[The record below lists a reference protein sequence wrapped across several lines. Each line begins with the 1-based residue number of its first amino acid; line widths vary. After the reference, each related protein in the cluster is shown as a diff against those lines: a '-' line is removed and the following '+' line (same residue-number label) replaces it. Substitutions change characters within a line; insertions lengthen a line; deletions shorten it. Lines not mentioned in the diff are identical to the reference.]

1 MGGIFLSVLGRPL
14 DGAFH
19 PRLTLWTSSVGG
31 EVLRRSLNI
40 WTVVLLFAFAV
51 LFYLVIYPMFSI
63 FRASFISPETNLVSL
78 ESYQKIFRF
87 PFYLRCF
94 RNSLFVSGLASLL
107 SLLIGIPFAF
117 FTSRFILPGKSL
129 IKTLATLP
137 LILPTFIGAEAWI
150 LLLGRN
156 GLFTKLFQQIG
167 ITLPTLYG
175 WQGIVLVFTL
185 QFFPYVFLMVSAAL
199 VSIDSSL
206 EESARNLGA
215 NSWRVFRTVTL
226 PIITPSILGG
236 ALIVF
241 YLSIENFGVPTLIGE
256 DYRVLAVQAYNE
268 FISEM
273 GGNPS
278 MAGAISMILVSI
290 TLLVTM
296 MQKYWVERRSYAMST
311 LRPPEIKKLRPTL
324 TFCVWFFCISL
335 VFLSLFPFLVVI
347 ISSVTK
353 TQGPVMYFGQFSLR
367 NLANAI
373 QIAPRPIFNSFFLAT
388 AATLMGIVFGLGIS
402 YLVVRRRGPATYLL
416 DILIMLPLIIAG
428 TVLGIALAVTF
439 NKGRIVLTGT
449 WMILVLAYF
458 IRKVPFSIKTTSSV
472 LQQIDSSIEEA
483 SINLGVPPLRSFL
496 KVVVPVMLPGIMAG
510 AIIMWVTTL
519 AELSSTIVLYY
530 GPWTTMTVQIFQ
542 YIGSGDFGP
551 ASAYATIL
559 IVSVL
564 IPLFILNRVLGKE
577 LTATL

>member
-1 MGGIFLSVLGRPL
+1 MTGRPL
-14 DGAFH
+14 HGVFH
-19 PRLTLWTSSVGG
+19 TRSGLWISSAGG
-31 EVLRRSLNI
+31 KVFRRYLSI
-40 WTVVLLFAFAV
+40 WNVVLLFAFTV
-51 LFYLVIYPMFSI
+51 LVYLVVYPMFSI
-63 FRASFISPETNLVSL
+63 FRASFISPETNLFSL
-78 ESYQKIFRF
+78 ESYQKIFRL

-167 ITLPTLYG
+167 ITIPTLYG

-185 QFFPYVFLMVSAAL
+185 HFFPYVFLMVSAAII
-199 VSIDSSL
+199 SIDSSL

-226 PIITPSILGG
+226 PVITPSILGG

-311 LRPPEIKKLRPTL
+311 LRPPEIKKLKPFP
-324 TFCVWFFCISL
+324 TFCIWFFCVFL

-353 TQGPVMYFGQFSLR
+353 TQGPVMYFGQFSLK

-388 AATLMGIVFGLGIS
+388 AATLMGMVFGLGIS

-439 NKGRIVLTGT
+439 NRGRIVLTGT

-472 LQQIDSSIEEA
+472 LQQIDISIEEA

>member
-1 MGGIFLSVLGRPL
+1 VIRKY
-14 DGAFH
+14 
-19 PRLTLWTSSVGG
+19 
-31 EVLRRSLNI
+31 LNI
-40 WTVVLLFAFAV
+40 WNVILLFAFVV
-51 LFYLVIYPMFSI
+51 LFLFTIYPMFSI
-63 FRASFISPETNLVSL
+63 FQASFISSETNLFSL
-78 ESYQKIFRF
+78 ENYQKIFNR
-87 PFYLRCF
+87 PFYLRCLC
-94 RNSLFVSGLASLL
+94 NSLWVSALATIFSLM
-107 SLLIGIPFAF
+107 IGIPFGF
-117 FTSRFILPGKSL
+117 FTSRFHLPGKSI
-129 IKTLATLP
+129 IKTLGTLP

-156 GLFTKLFQQIG
+156 GLFSNLFHQIG
-167 ITLPTLYG
+167 ITLPTIYG

-185 QFFPYVFLMVSAAL
+185 QFFPYVFLMVSASIN
-199 VSIDSSL
+199 SIDSSL

-215 NSWRVFRTVTL
+215 NNWRVFRTVTL
-226 PIITPSILGG
+226 PIVTPSIFGG

-278 MAGAISMILVSI
+278 MAGAISMVLISI
-290 TLLVTM
+290 TLLVTIG
-296 MQKYWVERRSYAMST
+296 QKYWVERKSYAMSS
-311 LRPPEIKKLRPTL
+311 LRPPEIKRLKPLP
-324 TFCVWFFCISL
+324 TFCIWFFCAFL

-347 ISSVTK
+347 FSSVTK
-353 TQGPVMYFGQFSLR
+353 TQGPVMYYGQFSLK

-388 AATLMGIVFGLGIS
+388 AATLIGMVFGLAVS

-439 NKGRIVLTGT
+439 NKGRIILTGT

-458 IRKVPFSIKTTSSV
+458 IRKVPFSIKTTSSI
-472 LQQIDSSIEEA
+472 LQQIDASIEEA

-496 KVVVPVMLPGIMAG
+496 KVIVPVILPGIMAG

-559 IVSVL
+559 IISVV
-564 IPLFILNRVLGKE
+564 IPLFILNKILGKD
-577 LTATL
+577 LSTTL